1 MQILL
6 LLLVL
11 AQGTA
16 YSLRAHDPSEG
27 SVEHEYWFSKEHP
40 NIAGDDDKW
49 YYCDYKCLALEKR
62 NPNKDFVVITFSA
75 FLK

>member
-1 MQILL
+1 MRILL

-11 AQGTA
+11 AQGAA
-16 YSLRAHDPSEG
+16 YSLRAHDLSEG

-49 YYCDYKCLALEKR
+49 L
-62 NPNKDFVVITFSA
+62 P
-75 FLK
+75 